1 MPYIYNMEQMMN
13 CADLVICRSGAMT
26 ITEISKMGKPAI
38 FIPYPYA
45 TENHQEYNAR
55 VLEKIQ
61 AAHVVLDKELTAEGL
76 NKMVYGMIKD
86 QAELKRMGERA
97 ERHSIGNV
105 ESLIFREIKKVL
117 QKNG

>member
-1 MPYIYNMEQMMN
+1 MN

-38 FIPYPYA
+38 FIPYPHA

-55 VLEKIQ
+55 VLENIQ
-61 AAHVVLDKELTAEGL
+61 AANVVLDKDLTAEGL
-76 NKMVYGMIKD
+76 NKMIYAMIKNP
-86 QAELKRMGERA
+86 AELKRMGERA

-105 ESLIFREIKKVL
+105 ESLIFREIKKIL
-117 QKNG
+117 RQKA